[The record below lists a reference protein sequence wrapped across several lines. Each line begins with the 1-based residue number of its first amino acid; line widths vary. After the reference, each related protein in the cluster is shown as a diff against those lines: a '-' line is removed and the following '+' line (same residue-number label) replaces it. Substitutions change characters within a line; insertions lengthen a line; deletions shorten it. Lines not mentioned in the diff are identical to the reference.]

1 MLFKNHIIFSNY
13 KNINLNFYENLTKKD
28 SIIIKNSENI
38 NFIISSK
45 FNKLV
50 IQNCKNIIISLTS
63 TISGIDIDKSSDV
76 ILVPYYPFDLKSIQC
91 FKSFI
96 TFNIDKE
103 YHDKIIKEELFKII
117 NEYSYISLEDSIVN

>member
-28 SIIIKNSENI
+28 SVIIKNSENI

-76 ILVPYYPFDLKSIQC
+76 ILVPYYPFDLKIIQC
-91 FKSFI
+91 FKSVI
-96 TFNIDKE
+96 TFKIDDE
-103 YHDKIIKEELFKII
+103 YHDKIKKEELFKII
-117 NEYSYISLEDSIVN
+117 NEYSYISLEDSSVN

>member
-28 SIIIKNSENI
+28 SVIIKNSENI

-76 ILVPYYPFDLKSIQC
+76 ILVPYYPFDLKIIQC

-96 TFNIDKE
+96 TLKIDDE
-103 YHDKIIKEELFKII
+103 YHDKIKKEELFKII